1 MGEKAGDKNLIMK
14 TFLFIDG
21 SNLYGGFTDLLK
33 PGEYLKF
40 DDFLKKIEKEI
51 PVSKIMFYGTYMKE
65 DEHKTTTYRLKAKA
79 QIEFFNSVKLSRKVE
94 FYEGH
99 FSATSGKEK
108 GVDVRLAVDMV
119 LGACTNEYDQ
129 AIIMSGDADLTYAVI
144 KAKQF
149 KKIHLMAFASRFPYG
164 MSFKAN
170 KRFVFDYKK
179 HFQKKALFLYRNKPK
194 YLKIIDITKSVK
206 VLHI

>member
-1 MGEKAGDKNLIMK
+1 MK

-21 SNLYGGFTDLLK
+21 SNLYGGFTDLLQ

-40 DDFLKKIEKEI
+40 DDFIRLIKKEMPI
-51 PVSKIMFYGTYMKE
+51 SKIMFYGTYMKE
-65 DEHKTTTYRLKAKA
+65 DDQKTTADRLKAKA
-79 QIEFFNSVKLSRKVE
+79 QIEFFNSVKENEKVE

-119 LGACTNEYDQ
+119 LGACTDQYDQ
-129 AIIMSGDADLTYAVI
+129 AIIMCGDADLTYAVL

-170 KRFVFDYKK
+170 KRFVFDYKNYFK
-179 HFQKKALFLYRNKPK
+179 NKALPLYRNRPK
-194 YLKIIDITKSVK
+194 YLKIIDITKSIK